1 MFFLHSTI
9 LPTFDLSKSQNKIV
23 LHVNLGNLMLMN
35 INEPTVFRINVTEL
49 KLEFEAKDCKY
60 FVNLST
66 FASARKMI

>member
-23 LHVNLGNLMLMN
+23 LHVNLGKLMN
-35 INEPTVFRINVTEL
+35 INEPTVFRINVTVL

-66 FASARKMI
+66 FASARKII